1 MDDEETVREV
11 ASRMLKHIGY
21 EDVEVAADGTA
32 AINMYRQ
39 AMRAG
44 KPFDVVILDLT
55 IPGGMGGKETIK
67 KLLEINPGV
76 KAIVSSGY
84 SSDSAVAEYK
94 EHGFS
99 GVVAKPYTIEQLR
112 TALNAVVG

>member
-1 MDDEETVREV
+1 
-11 ASRMLKHIGY
+11 
-21 EDVEVAADGTA
+21 
-32 AINMYRQ
+32 
-39 AMRAG
+39 
-44 KPFDVVILDLT
+44 
-55 IPGGMGGKETIK
+55 
-67 KLLEINPGV
+67 
-76 KAIVSSGY
+76 VSSGY